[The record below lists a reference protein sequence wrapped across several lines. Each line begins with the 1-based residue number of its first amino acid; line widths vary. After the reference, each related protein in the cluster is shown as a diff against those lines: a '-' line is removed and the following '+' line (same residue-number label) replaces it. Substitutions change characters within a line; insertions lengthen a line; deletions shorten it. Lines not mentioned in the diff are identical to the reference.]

1 MARKS
6 KAEVNRQLFKKANNY
21 YRKKWFSDSQ
31 KSMDFYLND
40 QLSAEEKEDLREGG
54 MPDFI
59 INRITP
65 AIDIMKF
72 FITANNPRWQA
83 VGVEGSD
90 ADIAHIHSMVADYC
104 WHLSSGKSL
113 FSQVI
118 QDSLVKGLGFFKIE
132 IDADADKGMGEVVY
146 KSIDP
151 YDVYV
156 DPMSRDF
163 LFRDA
168 NYIIVQK
175 NIPKTS
181 LIQMFPDMK
190 RKIVRASGST
200 ESKQYSRRDIH
211 ESDSIQPGD
220 VEQEAFNL
228 EGEQDDI
235 LDFYEVYT
243 KEKIPFVNAWIK
255 QPLSEQEVKNIQRAT
270 FESIEEYKKEMMLKI
285 KETELSLQSDVEQG
299 KILEDRMVLELE
311 KMYKEM
317 FNKPDIEWASVLK
330 LGLEEEL
337 LNLYKIR
344 EREKHEKDRDNKL
357 AELILNKIKP

>member
-1 MARKS
+1 
-6 KAEVNRQLFKKANNY
+6 
-21 YRKKWFSDSQ
+21 
-31 KSMDFYLND
+31 
-40 QLSAEEKEDLREGG
+40 
-54 MPDFI
+54 
-59 INRITP
+59 
-65 AIDIMKF
+65 
-72 FITANNPRWQA
+72 
-83 VGVEGSD
+83 
-90 ADIAHIHSMVADYC
+90 
-104 WHLSSGKSL
+104 
-113 FSQVI
+113 
-118 QDSLVKGLGFFKIE
+118 
-132 IDADADKGMGEVVY
+132 MGEVVY

-190 RKIVRASGST
+190 RNIVRASGST

-243 KEKIPFVNAWIK
+243 KEKIPC
-255 QPLSEQEVKNIQRAT
+255 
-270 FESIEEYKKEMMLKI
+270 
-285 KETELSLQSDVEQG
+285 
-299 KILEDRMVLELE
+299 
-311 KMYKEM
+311 
-317 FNKPDIEWASVLK
+317 
-330 LGLEEEL
+330 
-337 LNLYKIR
+337 
-344 EREKHEKDRDNKL
+344 
-357 AELILNKIKP
+357 